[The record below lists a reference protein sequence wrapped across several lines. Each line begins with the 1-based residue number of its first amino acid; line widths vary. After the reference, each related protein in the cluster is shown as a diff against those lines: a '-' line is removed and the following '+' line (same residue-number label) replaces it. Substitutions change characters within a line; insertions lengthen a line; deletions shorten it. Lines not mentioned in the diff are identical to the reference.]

1 MGHNNKSNINK
12 MADIKERIG
21 GGTPPYERML
31 EAKRDVL
38 RRALKREYMKQRFD
52 PKHYGGQTGPQVF
65 DTAFMK
71 LNARTTLMYVGIV
84 LAPIYFLTKYTTYRR
99 ETFEQACREGKVPID
114 DNRRRMLWYMC

>member
-1 MGHNNKSNINK
+1 MFSIPV
-12 MADIKERIG
+12 G

-65 DTAFMK
+65 DTAFMRW
-71 LNARTTLMYVGIV
+71 NALQNS
-84 LAPIYFLTKYTTYRR
+84 A
-99 ETFEQACREGKVPID
+99 D
-114 DNRRRMLWYMC
+114 YMM

>member
-1 MGHNNKSNINK
+1 MFSIPV
-12 MADIKERIG
+12 G

-65 DTAFMK
+65 DTAFMRWNALQNSADYMMK

-99 ETFEQACREGKVPID
+99 GSSV
-114 DNRRRMLWYMC
+114 